1 MAGVLRSITKIA
13 LKVFF
18 SYNFPDVT
26 IMHKEREKDM
36 SDKKLATIGV
46 FGGSGFYKFLD
57 NIEEVKVETPY
68 GMPSDNLL
76 IGQIGPH
83 KVAFMP
89 RHGRNHTILPH
100 LINYRANVWAMKSVG
115 VERVI
120 SPCAAGSL
128 QKHVKPGDFVI
139 CDQFVDWTDGRKTT
153 FFEGPVVTHP
163 SAADPYCPELRKLAI
178 KTGKDLG
185 ITIHETG
192 TVVVINGPRFSTKAE
207 SKFFTNQGWEV
218 INMTAFP
225 EAYLVKEADMCPLNI
240 SLITDYDAGL
250 VGDVPPVSHHEVI
263 EVFNSNLANLKN
275 LLFNMIEQIPAERK
289 ECECALTKKK
299 SQL

>member
-1 MAGVLRSITKIA
+1 M
-13 LKVFF
+13 
-18 SYNFPDVT
+18 
-26 IMHKEREKDM
+26 EKGESM
-36 SDKKLATIGV
+36 TCEKQLAKIGV

-57 NIEEVKVETPY
+57 NIEEVRVETPY
-68 GMPSDNLL
+68 GMPSDNLF
-76 IGQIGPH
+76 IGEIGGH

-100 LINYRANVWAMKSVG
+100 LINYRANVWAMKSIG

-128 QKHVKPGDFVI
+128 QTHVAPGHFVI
-139 CDQFVDWTDGRKTT
+139 CDQFVDWTDGRKST
-153 FFEGPVVTHP
+153 FFEGPIVTHP
-163 SAADPYCPELRKLAI
+163 SPADLYCPEMRELAI
-178 KTGKDLG
+178 KTGRELG
-185 ITIHETG
+185 ITIHEAG

-218 INMTAFP
+218 INMSAFP
-225 EAYLVKEADMCPLNI
+225 ENYLVKEMDMCPLNI

-250 VGDVPPVSHHEVI
+250 VGDVPPVSHQDVM
-263 EVFNSNLANLKN
+263 EVFNSNLEKLKK
-275 LLFNMIEQIPAERK
+275 LLFTMIENIPSERAV
-289 ECECALTKKK
+289 CTCANTKKS

>member
-1 MAGVLRSITKIA
+1 M
-13 LKVFF
+13 
-18 SYNFPDVT
+18 
-26 IMHKEREKDM
+26 EK
-36 SDKKLATIGV
+36 KKLADIGV

-57 NIEEVKVETPY
+57 NIEEVRVETPY
-68 GMPSDNLL
+68 GMPSDSLF
-76 IGQIGPH
+76 IGTVGEH

-100 LINYRANVWAMKSVG
+100 LINYRANVWAMKSIG
-115 VERVI
+115 CERVI

-153 FFEGPVVTHP
+153 FFEGPIVTHP
-163 SAADPYCPELRKLAI
+163 SAAETYCPELRELAI
-178 KTGKDLG
+178 KTAKELG
-185 ITIHETG
+185 ISVHENG

-225 EAYLVKEADMCPLNI
+225 EAYLVKEMDMCPLNI

-263 EVFNSNLANLKN
+263 EVFNSNVAHLKE
-275 LLFNMIEQIPAERK
+275 LLFKMIENIPASREN
-289 ECECALTKKK
+289 CTCTNTKKS